1 MRHEFR
7 AEINAIA
14 ERLIAEG
21 ACKTKHR
28 ALAKA
33 DALLRCGARTRKGTP
48 CQCRPL
54 PGKARC
60 KFHGALST
68 GPKTAEGKA
77 RSIAAARAG
86 YRRWRAGQVER
97 IEATA

>member
-14 ERLIAEG
+14 EQLLQDG
-21 ACKTKHR
+21 TCKTRTK
-28 ALAKA
+28 AMAKA
-33 DALLRCGARTRKGTP
+33 DAALRCGAKTRKGTL

-60 KFHGALST
+60 KFHGGASS
-68 GPKTAEGKA
+68 GPKTAAGLA

-86 YRRWRAGQVER
+86 YRRWRAGQAER